1 MPVEEATWQ
10 RHGGQL
16 IGTES
21 HLQLIAR
28 RKTETSILQPQGKN
42 FCPKLVSLEADPMPQ
57 IKLQPCG
64 HLDDR
69 LVRPLTEDAANL

>member
-28 RKTETSILQPQGKN
+28 RKTETSVLQPQGKK
-42 FCPKLVSLEADPMPQ
+42 FLPQ
-57 IKLQPCG
+57 ISELRSGPQASNKI
-64 HLDDR
+64 
-69 LVRPLTEDAANL
+69 AALETLLC